1 MTRVLIG
8 KDLVLEGPRLK
19 IEDKQLPVNMFAKKT
34 TKRERESE
42 SILKSQVYLPKN
54 WIAKKKCNLVFK
66 ITLFLKWTKDKKDTT
81 PSGPCG
87 VGPILR

>member
-19 IEDKQLPVNMFAKKT
+19 IEDKQLPVNMFAKKNN
-34 TKRERESE
+34 KERERESE

-54 WIAKKKCNLVFK
+54 WIA
-66 ITLFLKWTKDKKDTT
+66 
-81 PSGPCG
+81 
-87 VGPILR
+87 

>member
-19 IEDKQLPVNMFAKKT
+19 IEDKQLPVNMFAKK
-34 TKRERESE
+34 KQQRERDRESE

-54 WIAKKKCNLVFK
+54 WIAKKK
-66 ITLFLKWTKDKKDTT
+66 
-81 PSGPCG
+81 PCF
-87 VGPILR
+87 

>member
-19 IEDKQLPVNMFAKKT
+19 IEDKQLPVNMFAKK
-34 TKRERESE
+34 KQQRERDRESE

-54 WIAKKKCNLVFK
+54 WIAKKKTCF
-66 ITLFLKWTKDKKDTT
+66 
-81 PSGPCG
+81 
-87 VGPILR
+87 

>member
-34 TKRERESE
+34 TKRERERVNQS
-42 SILKSQVYLPKN
+42 SNLKCTSQKTGLLKKN
-54 WIAKKKCNLVFK
+54 A
-66 ITLFLKWTKDKKDTT
+66 TLFLK
-81 PSGPCG
+81 
-87 VGPILR
+87 